1 MTEAAYFIRD
11 LSVILLAAALAGYC
25 CKRLSL
31 SPIVGYLGAGLFIG
45 TPEVTFIY
53 VVDEERIH
61 LLSQIGVIFLM
72 FSIGLGIQLKRLK
85 ALGLSAVIATV
96 LIAFL
101 LLTIIRAGAGLA
113 GISAIEGLFFAAL
126 FMVSSSAI
134 IGKVL
139 QEMSMAHERSGRLA
153 MGITLLEDFV
163 AIALIT
169 FLGSLVAYEAPD
181 SSGGVEVLK
190 SLGLLGGF
198 VILVLIAGLLI
209 IPRVFHKISKTH
221 SHELEAI
228 FIGGL
233 LFLMAILSV
242 YAGYSFALGA
252 FLCGLI
258 IAETRQL
265 PFVERAFS
273 GMKDVFAAVF
283 FVAIGMSIQ
292 ISVIPS
298 ALHWILL
305 GTLIC
310 LILRPLLATVS
321 LLLLCED
328 SRTSIRTGLSVSP
341 IGEFSFIIAGMGVAS
356 GVIPERF
363 QVIAVGVS
371 LLTSLIAPVLMA
383 RSEGI
388 ANWFSR
394 PRSQFW
400 MESIA
405 AYRKIWGDFG
415 KRQQTSILWRLL
427 RFRILQVIVQ
437 VLFISA
443 LLVFANPI
451 YHAVENSSQEA
462 GHDWLIPVL
471 PYYWFVVSV
480 LILIP
485 LVALWR
491 NVNAV
496 SMIIAE
502 SFARKT
508 RRRAT
513 VQKGLIFVFRVLT
526 TLLLF
531 FWLINFLPYETV
543 RGWMLAVLG
552 VVIAASLWIGWRRF
566 IRWHSDMEIALHETL
581 SEHKEFS
588 TSAQHWAQARQGWGI
603 SLHEFQLPD
612 RFKAAGQT
620 LSQLALRKRTGA
632 TIVSVERQ
640 GFPVSHPGPQTHLYP
655 GDELLLMGNSK
666 QVTAAIEILNQED
679 SEISDQN
686 LDSVVMESML
696 IKEQSPIVGKTLAQ
710 LNWPRLFGAQVAA
723 IRRGDSVEQSPAPN
737 WVMQTGDELL
747 IICSDATLGEIQKT
761 IEPQEP

>member
-1 MTEAAYFIRD
+1 MTEAAFFIRD

-25 CKRLSL
+25 CKRMSL

-72 FSIGLGIQLKRLK
+72 FSIGLGIRLKRLK

-101 LLTIIRAGAGLA
+101 LLTVIRAGAGIA

-169 FLGSLVAYEAPD
+169 FLGSLVAYEAPG
-181 SSGGVEVLK
+181 SSGGAEVLK

-198 VILVLIAGLLI
+198 VVLVLIGGLLI
-209 IPRVFHKISKTH
+209 VPRVIQGISRTH

-228 FIGGL
+228 FVGGL

-292 ISVIPS
+292 ISIIPS

-310 LILRPLLATVS
+310 LILRPLLATIS

-328 SRTSIRTGLSVSP
+328 SRTAIRTGLSISP

-371 LLTSLIAPVLMA
+371 LLTSLIAPILMA

-388 ANWFSR
+388 ANWVSQ
-394 PRSQFW
+394 PRSRFW
-400 MESIA
+400 MECIA
-405 AYRKIWGDFG
+405 AYQKIWAELG
-415 KRQQTSILWRLL
+415 KLQQASILWRLL
-427 RFRILQVIVQ
+427 RLRILQVIVQ
-437 VLFISA
+437 VLLISA

-451 YHAVENSSQEA
+451 YRAIERSSFDS
-462 GHDWLIPVL
+462 GHDWLIPIL
-471 PYYWFVVSV
+471 PYYWFVVSI

-491 NVNAV
+491 NVNAI
-496 SMIIAE
+496 SLIIAE
-502 SFARKT
+502 SFARKAK
-508 RRRAT
+508 RRAI

-526 TLLLF
+526 SLLLF
-531 FWLINFLPYETV
+531 FWLINFMPFETV

-552 VVIAASLWIGWRRF
+552 VMIVVSLWLGWRRF

-581 SEHKEFS
+581 SDKKE
-588 TSAQHWAQARQGWGI
+588 TSADAQHWASARQSWGV

-612 RFKAAGQT
+612 RFAFAGQT
-620 LSQLALRKRTGA
+620 LTQIALRERTGA

-640 GFPVSHPGPQTHLYP
+640 GFPVSNPGPQTHLYP
-655 GDELLLMGNSK
+655 GDELLLMGDSNE
-666 QVTAAIEILNQED
+666 VANALEILNQE
-679 SEISDQN
+679 SVESSGQH
-686 LDSVVMESML
+686 LDSVVMES
-696 IKEQSPIVGKTLAQ
+696 ISVEGKSPVIGKTLSQ
-710 LNWPRLFGAQVAA
+710 LNWPRLYSAQVAA
-723 IRRGDSVEQSPAPN
+723 IRRNGAIENSPKAN
-737 WVMQTGDELL
+737 WIIQAGDELL
-747 IICSDATLGEIQKT
+747 IICSDASLESIRKA
-761 IEPQEP
+761 IEPND

>member
-1 MTEAAYFIRD
+1 MTEAAFFIRD
-11 LSVILLAAALAGYC
+11 LSVILLAAAVAGYA

-31 SPIVGYLGAGLFIG
+31 SPIVGYLAAGLFIG

-53 VVDEERIH
+53 VVDEDRIH
-61 LLSQIGVIFLM
+61 LLSQLGVIFLM

-101 LLTIIRAGAGLA
+101 LLTVIRTGAGLA
-113 GISAIEGLFFAAL
+113 GFSAIEGLFFAAL

-139 QEMSMAHERSGRLA
+139 QEMSMAHERAGRLA

-169 FLGSLVAYEAPD
+169 FLGSLVAYEAPG
-181 SSGGVEVLK
+181 SAGGVEVVK

-198 VILVLIAGLLI
+198 VVLVLIGGLLI
-209 IPRVFHKISKTH
+209 VPRVIQGISRTH

-228 FIGGL
+228 FVGGL
-233 LFLMAILSV
+233 LFLMAIMSV

-292 ISVIPS
+292 INVIPS
-298 ALHWILL
+298 AFHWILI
-305 GTLIC
+305 GTFIC
-310 LILRPLLATVS
+310 LVVRPFLATLS

-328 SRTSIRTGLSVSP
+328 SRTAIRTGISVSP
-341 IGEFSFIIAGMGVAS
+341 IGEFSFIIAGMGIAS
-356 GVIPERF
+356 GVIPDRF

-383 RSEGI
+383 RSDKI
-388 ANWFSR
+388 AEHLSR
-394 PRSQFW
+394 PRSKFW

-405 AYRKIWGDFG
+405 AYRRIWNDFS
-415 KRQQTSILWRLL
+415 KRQQSSILWRLL
-427 RFRILQVIVQ
+427 RLRILQVIVQ
-437 VLFISA
+437 ILLISA

-451 YHAVENSSQEA
+451 YRNVEERSHDA
-462 GHDWLIPVL
+462 GHDWLLPLL
-471 PYYWFVVSV
+471 PYYWFAVSI

-491 NVNAV
+491 NVNAI
-496 SMIIAE
+496 SMIVAE

-508 RRRAT
+508 RRRLA
-513 VQKGLIFVFRVLT
+513 VQRGLIFVFRVLT
-526 TLLLF
+526 SLLLF
-531 FWLINFLPYETV
+531 FWLINFVPFETI

-552 VVIAASLWIGWRRF
+552 FIIVISLWIGWRRF

-581 SEHKEFS
+581 SDKNEL
-588 TSAQHWAQARQGWGI
+588 SAQHWASARQSWGI

-612 RFKAAGQT
+612 RYAYAGQS
-620 LSQLALRKRTGA
+620 LAQLALRRRTGA

-640 GFPVSHPGPQTHLYP
+640 GFPVNNPGPQTHLYP
-655 GDELLLMGNSK
+655 GDDLLILGDNK
-666 QVTAAIEILNQED
+666 EVAAAIEILNHESAEAD
-679 SEISDQN
+679 EN
-686 LDSVVMESML
+686 HLDSVVMESVL
-696 IKEQSPIVGKTLAQ
+696 IRSGSPIVGKTLAQ
-710 LNWPRLFGAQVAA
+710 LNWPRLYSAQVAS
-723 IRRGDSVEQSPAPN
+723 IRRNGNVEHSPKAN
-737 WVMQTGDELL
+737 WVFQAGDELL
-747 IICSDATLGEIQKT
+747 VVCADATFAEIQKT
-761 IEPQEP
+761 IEPLD